1 MVDGSI
7 RELGADALKIVILGA
22 GQVGRTAAF
31 HLSREEANEVTVVD
45 TDEDILRDLQDRLD
59 IRTVAGSGSYPS
71 VLEAAGA
78 AEADVLIAL
87 TNSDEVNMIACE
99 VAFTL
104 YRTPTKI
111 ARIRA
116 AEYTSRPELFA
127 DEALSVDVFISPE
140 QLVTEHV
147 ERLIHYPGALQVL
160 DFADGKVRLVAV
172 RAHEGGLLVGKQLRA
187 LREHVRD
194 IEARIVAIY
203 RAGRS
208 ITPGGDTI
216 VEAGDEVFFLAAR
229 DDIRRVMN
237 EMRKEENPLRRLVIA
252 GGGNIGF
259 RLAKTL
265 EKQNQVKLI
274 ERDPKRARRISEL
287 LENTIVLNGDAA
299 DEELLIEE
307 NIDGSDVFAA
317 LTNSEEA
324 NILSAMLAKRLGAR
338 KVMALINKPSYAE
351 LIESGSIDIAISPQT
366 ITIGSLLAHVRRGD
380 VVRVHSLRR
389 GAAEALEAIVHG
401 DDRSSRVV
409 GKRVE
414 EIKLPDGATIG
425 AIVRGEKVI
434 MAHHDTVVQCDD
446 HVILFLSDRRH
457 VEAVERL
464 FLGPAR

>member
-1 MVDGSI
+1 M
-7 RELGADALKIVILGA
+7 KIVILGA
-22 GQVGRTAAF
+22 GQVGRTAAY
-31 HLSREEANEVTVVD
+31 HLSREEANEITVVD

-59 IRTVAGSGSYPS
+59 IRTVAGNGAYPS

-78 AEADVLIAL
+78 AEADILIAL
-87 TNSDEVNMIACE
+87 TNSDEVNMMACE

-104 YRTPTKI
+104 YRTRTKI

-116 AEYTSRPELFA
+116 AEYTSRPELFS
-127 DEALSVDVFISPE
+127 DEALPVDVFISPE
-140 QLVTEHV
+140 QLVTEYV

-160 DFADGKVRLVAV
+160 DFADGKLRLVAV
-172 RAHEGGLLVGKQLRA
+172 RAHEGGLLVGQQLRA

-237 EMRKEENPLRRLVIA
+237 EMRKEEHPLRRLVIA
-252 GGGNIGF
+252 GGGNIGL

-401 DDRSSRVV
+401 DDRSSHVV
-409 GKRVE
+409 GKRID
-414 EIKLPDGATIG
+414 EIKLPDGASIG
-425 AIVRGEKVI
+425 AVVRGETVI
-434 MAHHDTVVQCDD
+434 MAHHDTVLHCDD

-464 FLGPAR
+464 FLGPAP

>member
-1 MVDGSI
+1 M
-7 RELGADALKIVILGA
+7 KIVILGA
-22 GQVGRTAAF
+22 GQVGRTAAY
-31 HLSREEANEVTVVD
+31 HLSREESNEVTVVD
-45 TDEDILRDLQDRLD
+45 LDEDILRDLQDRLD
-59 IRTVAGSGSYPS
+59 IRTVAGNASHPS

-78 AEADVLIAL
+78 AEADILIAL
-87 TNSDEVNMIACE
+87 TSSDEVNMMACE
-99 VAFTL
+99 VAFIL

-116 AEYTSRPELFA
+116 AEYTSRPELFSE
-127 DEALSVDVFISPE
+127 EALPVDVFISPE
-140 QLVTEHV
+140 QLVTEYV

-172 RAHEGGLLVGKQLRA
+172 RAHEGGLLVGQQLRA

-216 VEAGDEVFFLAAR
+216 VEDGDEVFFLAAR

-237 EMRKEENPLRRLVIA
+237 EMRKEEHPLRRVVIA

-259 RLAKTL
+259 RLAKAL

-299 DEELLIEE
+299 DEELLIVE
-307 NIDGSDVFAA
+307 NIDGTDVFAA

-366 ITIGSLLAHVRRGD
+366 IIIGSLLAHVRGGD

-414 EIKLPDGATIG
+414 EIKLPDGASIG
-425 AIVRGEKVI
+425 AIVRRGQVI

-464 FLGPAR
+464 FLGAAR

>member
-1 MVDGSI
+1 M
-7 RELGADALKIVILGA
+7 KIVILGA
-22 GQVGRTAAF
+22 GQVGRTAAY

-45 TDEDILRDLQDRLD
+45 TDEEVLRDLQDRLD
-59 IRTVAGSGSYPS
+59 VRTVAGNASYPS

-78 AEADVLIAL
+78 AEADILIAL
-87 TNSDEVNMIACE
+87 TSSDEVNMMACE

-116 AEYTSRPELFA
+116 AEYTSRPELFSE
-127 DEALSVDVFISPE
+127 EALPVDVFISPE
-140 QLVTEHV
+140 QLVTEYV

-172 RAHEGGLLVGKQLRA
+172 RAHEGGLLVGQQLRA

-194 IEARIVAIY
+194 VEARIVAIY

-216 VEAGDEVFFLAAR
+216 VEDGDEVFFLAAR
-229 DDIRRVMN
+229 DDIRRVMS
-237 EMRKEENPLRRLVIA
+237 EMRKEEHPLRRVVIA
-252 GGGNIGF
+252 GGGNVGF
-259 RLAKTL
+259 RLAKAL

-274 ERDPKRARRISEL
+274 ERDAKRARRISEL

-307 NIDGSDVFAA
+307 NIDGTDVFAA

-324 NILSAMLAKRLGAR
+324 NILSSMLAKRLGAR

-401 DDRSSRVV
+401 DERSSRVV

>member
-1 MVDGSI
+1 
-7 RELGADALKIVILGA
+7 LKIVILGA
-22 GQVGRTAAF
+22 GQVGRTAAY
-31 HLSREEANEVTVVD
+31 HLSREESNEVTVVD
-45 TDEDILRDLQDRLD
+45 LDEDILRDLQDRLD
-59 IRTVAGSGSYPS
+59 IRTVAGNASYPS

-78 AEADVLIAL
+78 AEADILIAL
-87 TNSDEVNMIACE
+87 TSSDEVNMMACE
-99 VAFTL
+99 VAFIL

-116 AEYTSRPELFA
+116 AEYTSRPELFSE
-127 DEALSVDVFISPE
+127 EALPVDVFISPE
-140 QLVTEHV
+140 QLVTEYV

-172 RAHEGGLLVGKQLRA
+172 RAHEGGLLVGQQLRA

-216 VEAGDEVFFLAAR
+216 VEDGDEVFFLAAR
-229 DDIRRVMN
+229 NDIRRVMN
-237 EMRKEENPLRRLVIA
+237 EMRKEEHPLRRVVIA

-259 RLAKTL
+259 RLAKAL

-307 NIDGSDVFAA
+307 NIDGTDVFAA

-366 ITIGSLLAHVRRGD
+366 IIIGSLLAHVRGGD

-414 EIKLPDGATIG
+414 EIKLPDGASIG
-425 AIVRGEKVI
+425 AIVRGGQVI

-464 FLGPAR
+464 FLGAAR